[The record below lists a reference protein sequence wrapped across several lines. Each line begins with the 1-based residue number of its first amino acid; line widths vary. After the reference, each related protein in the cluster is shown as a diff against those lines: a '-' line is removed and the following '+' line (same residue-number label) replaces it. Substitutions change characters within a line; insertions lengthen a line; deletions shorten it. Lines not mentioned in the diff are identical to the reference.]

1 MKIIKDEKKYAK
13 WTKSIFSAQNDQ
25 NLKIREFLVLS
36 VFIVIDIFFFLW
48 IF

>member
-1 MKIIKDEKKYAK
+1 MKIIKDGKKHAK
-13 WTKSIFSAQNDQ
+13 WTGSIFSDQ

-36 VFIVIDIFFFLW
+36 VFIVIVIFFFLW